1 LWSRLG
7 DVHSILTNTGGS
19 QTTAGFANVA
29 MVTLNVTLLAAGS
42 AIEGNLSFSTM
53 A

>member
-1 LWSRLG
+1 
-7 DVHSILTNTGGS
+7 
-19 QTTAGFANVA
+19 